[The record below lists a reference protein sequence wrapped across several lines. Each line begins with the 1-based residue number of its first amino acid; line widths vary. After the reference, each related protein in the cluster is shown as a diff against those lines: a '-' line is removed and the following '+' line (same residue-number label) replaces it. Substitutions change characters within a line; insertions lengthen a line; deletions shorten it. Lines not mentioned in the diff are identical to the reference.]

1 MIFKGSLKKDKKLQA
16 RALALNAFW
25 GLLLIVY
32 ILSPTVQK
40 SLLSVVF
47 PSAPAYVHPRVSL
60 AHMTLTH
67 LGLTFSATALSVLV
81 GAAVG
86 VCVTRSF
93 GREYLPLAVR
103 TNALLQSLPPSAVII
118 LAFPILGFGW
128 KPTLLALFLYSLLP
142 VAANT
147 IIGFQSVGAD
157 VLDAADGLGMKESQ
171 RLFIVEFPIAL
182 PHIVNGIRHAFIL
195 NLGTAAIGAV
205 IGAGGLGSII
215 MSGLISNNSA
225 LVLSGTIV
233 ISSIALL
240 SESLFSLIF
249 GEH

>member
-1 MIFKGSLKKDKKLQA
+1 MIFKGSRKKDRKK
-16 RALALNAFW
+16 ALVKSAFMAF
-25 GLLLIVY
+25 LLAVY
-32 ILSPTVQK
+32 VLSPTVQK
-40 SLLSVVF
+40 LFLGSLF
-47 PSAPAYVHPRVSL
+47 PNAPAYVHPRISL
-60 AHMTLTH
+60 AHMTLVH
-67 LGLTFSATALSVLV
+67 LGLTLSATALSV
-81 GAAVG
+81 AVG
-86 VCVTRSF
+86 VVVGVYVTRSF

-147 IIGFQSVGAD
+147 IIGFQSVGRD
-157 VLDAADGLGMKESQ
+157 VLDAADGLGMKEVQ
-171 RLFIVEFPIAL
+171 RLWIVEFPMAF
-182 PHIVNGIRHAFIL
+182 PHILNGIRHAFIL

-240 SESLFSLIF
+240 SEGMFSLIF
-249 GEH
+249 GAQ